1 MLDENIFED
10 GLKEKGERDM
20 SEPQNTRPSRPHRNM
35 GGIGDPFISKE
46 HVQWAAR
53 RFILVY
59 GDDAPDAALKQEN
72 RLDTLGK
79 LQTAEMFAQVRH
91 ECARLLKQS
100 EKLRD
105 FTIN

>member
-1 MLDENIFED
+1 MQETRDFQKMTPQPTY
-10 GLKEKGERDM
+10 GGFGE
-20 SEPQNTRPSRPHRNM
+20 P
-35 GGIGDPFISKE
+35 IISKE

-72 RLDTLGK
+72 RLDRLGK

-105 FTIN
+105 FTVN

>member
-1 MLDENIFED
+1 MQEIRDFQTSRSQRSIGGF
-10 GLKEKGERDM
+10 GE
-20 SEPQNTRPSRPHRNM
+20 PIISR
-35 GGIGDPFISKE
+35 E

-53 RFILVY
+53 RFILIY

-72 RLDTLGK
+72 RLDTMGK

>member
-1 MLDENIFED
+1 MQEL
-10 GLKEKGERDM
+10 R
-20 SEPQNTRPSRPHRNM
+20 NTQPSRLQRNF
-35 GGIGDPFISKE
+35 GSIGEPFISKE

-72 RLDTLGK
+72 RLDNLGK